1 MAQLSFS
8 VHSRFRGT
16 PAARRH
22 AVAQAVLL
30 LTTLAAQA
38 QAQPADAS
46 VPQTITVSGR
56 SGNNA
61 ASVAGFGDIPLS
73 RSPFSAT
80 VIGLGQLQDAG
91 ITGIGDLT
99 RLDAGITDAY
109 NAPGYWGQLAVRGFT
124 LDNRYNYRR
133 DGLPINAETVI
144 AQGNKQAVEILKGT
158 SGLQAGTSAPG
169 GLVNLLVKRPVAQIA
184 AATLGWE
191 QDGTLSAAADIG
203 QRSSNLGWRINASAA
218 RLDPTTHN
226 SRGSR
231 QLLAAAVDAQL
242 SPGSLLEAE
251 LEWSRQSQPSTPG
264 FSLLGNR
271 LPDARSID
279 PRINLN
285 NQSWSLPV
293 VMEGRTGSLRF
304 TQVLTP
310 DINLVAHAMRQRLD
324 SDDRIAF
331 PFGKYDPVTFDCAPC
346 DRYASDG
353 SFSIWDFRS
362 DGERRTSDA
371 LDASVKGSATALGL
385 RHQFNAGVLAT
396 RYQARFNRQAYNLV
410 GMGTID
416 GLSRVPADPS
426 LTDEQTNRDERST
439 ELHLQDAITLTPQW
453 SVWAGLRYSQ
463 LQRQSIRTDGSRPTR
478 YQQGIA
484 SPWLALSHAFSPQDL
499 AYLSWGQGIESEV
512 APNRAR
518 YSNAGQALPALKSRQ
533 AEAGIKHSAA
543 QLDWKVAAF
552 DIQRPVWSDVSAAN
566 PTLLDDCSNAAPCV
580 HRADGTAHH
589 QGLEADADWRLGP
602 WNLRASAMLLKAR
615 RQGSVSSAIN
625 GLRPTNVPAHSLKL
639 QTAYNV
645 LAVPGLALVG
655 FLIHEGDRM
664 ALPDNSI
671 AIPASIRLDLAA
683 RYSQRLSGGNTLL
696 WRAGLDNV
704 ADHRAWKEAPYQYG
718 HAYLYPLAP
727 RTFHTSVQ
735 LSM

>member
-1 MAQLSFS
+1 M
-8 VHSRFRGT
+8 
-16 PAARRH
+16 
-22 AVAQAVLL
+22 L
-30 LTTLAAQA
+30 LTALAAQA
-38 QAQPADAS
+38 QPSDPS

-169 GLVNLLVKRPVAQIA
+169 GLVNLVVKRPVGQIA

-191 QDGTLSAAADIG
+191 QDATLSAAADIG
-203 QRSSNLGWRINASAA
+203 QRNNNLGWRINASAA

-226 SRGSR
+226 SLGSR

-242 SPGSLLEAE
+242 NPGSLLEAE

-285 NQSWSLPV
+285 NQAWSLPV

-304 TQVLTP
+304 TQALTS
-310 DINLVAHAMRQRLD
+310 DINVVAHAMRQRLD

-331 PFGKYDPVTFDCAPC
+331 PFGCSNANDYN
-346 DRYASDG
+346 RYCSDG
-353 SFSIWDFRS
+353 SFDLYDFRS
-362 DGERRTSDA
+362 EGEQRTSDA
-371 LDASVKGSATALGL
+371 LDVSVKGRASALGL
-385 RHQFNAGVLAT
+385 DHQFNAGLLAT
-396 RYQARFNRQAYNLV
+396 RYTARFNRQAYNWV
-410 GMGTID
+410 GVGTID
-416 GLSRVPADPS
+416 GLSRVPADPR

-439 ELHLQDAITLTPQW
+439 ELHLQDAIALTPQW
-453 SVWAGLRYSQ
+453 SVWAGVRYSQ
-463 LQRQSIRTDGSRPTR
+463 LQRESIRTDGSRPIH
-478 YQQGIA
+478 YQQGM
-484 SPWLALSHAFSPQDL
+484 STPWLAISHAFSPQGL
-499 AYLSWGQGIESEV
+499 AYLNWGQGIESEV

-518 YSNAGQALPALKSRQ
+518 YTNAGQALPALKSRQ
-533 AEAGIKHSAA
+533 VEAGIKHSTA

-552 DIQRPVWSDVSAAN
+552 DIQRPVWSDVSVAN
-566 PTLLDDCSNAAPCV
+566 PTLLDDCSDAAPCA
-580 HRADGTAHH
+580 HRADGIARH
-589 QGLEADADWRLGP
+589 QGLEADADLRFGP
-602 WNLRASAMLLKAR
+602 WNLRGSAMLIKAR
-615 RQGSVSSAIN
+615 RDGSVSSAIN

-655 FLIHEGDRM
+655 FLTYEGDRM

-671 AIPASIRLDLAA
+671 AIAPSTRLDLAA
-683 RYSQRLSGGNTLL
+683 RYSQRLSGGSTLL

-704 ADHRAWKEAPYQYG
+704 ADRRAWKEAPYQYG

-727 RTFHTSVQ
+727 RTFRTSVQ